1 MKNLQS
7 MTRQRSDKAVL
18 LRQGAPSLRLG
29 SILAGI
35 LLSST
40 ALTGAALAQQAWN
53 GSLGANWFAPGNWT
67 SAVPGAADAVT
78 IGGTPPADPVI
89 NGGAADAST
98 VTVTGGR
105 TLGLSGGAGL
115 ALTST
120 TTIGNGGGAGSVTVS
135 GTGTS
140 WASTSSIDVGFGNAG
155 SLTVR
160 DGARLT
166 TYEGSLTLG
175 SLGVVTITGPG
186 TTVDIGTRTVTLPPD
201 WASAAGWLQP
211 NEGTLVIANG
221 ASVIADATYIGN
233 GPAQATVTVTGRG
246 TTLQNALNVYVGG
259 NGNGVVGY
267 GQLTIADGAVV
278 TAYTGAVGTDAGAFG
293 TMVVTGEGSRY
304 ESLRRSGFNGNFR
317 VGFNG
322 DGQVAVRNGG
332 YLGAANII
340 DIATNSGSRGVLAI
354 GGALGEAAQA
364 PGTISAANG
373 IFFGAGDAT
382 LLFNHTGT
390 AYAFDQRIFGSGG
403 QILHQAGTTI
413 YSGNG
418 GSYDGAINVTGGR
431 LVVNSTL
438 GAAGNTVTVGR
449 GGTLG
454 GSGTVANLS
463 VQAGGTVSPGN
474 SPGTLTV
481 SGNYTQAAG
490 AILLAEVVPGVT
502 ADRLVVN
509 GTATIQPGAILQ
521 LVRAGGGAVSLDTVY
536 TVLSATGGVTGT
548 YVVTGDPE
556 LSTFYQLYATYGANG
571 VTLVPAQSRGFSAAA
586 ATRNQRGV
594 ADAMQA
600 LPANSTLRTTIA
612 AQQTD
617 AAARVAYDSLSG
629 EIHASIRGAMLE
641 ETRFTRQAALDRVR
655 VSLGG
660 IGGGGVE
667 AVAGNTPG
675 LTFWSQGY
683 GAWGRSAGDGNAA
696 TLSHDSGGLV
706 VGADMPAGDGWRFGL
721 LAAYGDAGFES
732 GARAAKG
739 SAETTTIGLYGG
751 RQWGALGLR
760 LGATQGWS
768 EISTRRSPAFAG
780 FADGL
785 TGKTNAQTTQAFG
798 ELGWRIDLGAAAIEP
813 FAGLARADVREDGF
827 TERGGSAAL
836 SAERGNAG
844 VNYGTLGLR
853 TATGT
858 QLGETTLGLAGMLGW
873 RHAWGDVTPTADLR
887 LAGSAPFIVGGTPIA
902 KDAAV
907 AEASLS
913 ASLTEALAFGVTVN
927 GQFADG
933 AQSLGARANLTLRF

>member
-1 MKNLQS
+1 MRPGRPLS
-7 MTRQRSDKAVL
+7 TWL
-18 LRQGAPSLRLG
+18 
-29 SILAGI
+29 

-40 ALTGAALAQQAWN
+40 ALTALALAAPAAAQQSWT
-53 GSLGANWFAPGNWT
+53 GSLGSNWFAPGNWT
-67 SAVPGAADAVT
+67 SAVPTTADAVT

-89 NGGAADAST
+89 NGGSASAST

-105 TLGLSGGAGL
+105 ALGLSGGGSL
-115 ALTST
+115 AVSST

-140 WASTSSIDVGFGNAG
+140 WDSTSSIDVGFGGAG

-166 TYEGSLTLG
+166 TFEGSLTLG
-175 SLGVVTITGPG
+175 AQGVVTITGPG

-221 ASVIADATYIGN
+221 AAVIADATYIGGAGSTWAN
-233 GPAQATVTVTGRG
+233 ATVTGRG

-259 NGNGVVGY
+259 NGNGNVGF
-267 GQLTIADGAVV
+267 GRLAIADGAVV
-278 TAYTGAVGTDAGAFG
+278 TAHTGAVGTDTGSFG
-293 TMVVTGEGSRY
+293 EMVVTGEGSRY
-304 ESLRRSGFNGNFR
+304 ESLRRTGFNGNFR

-332 YLGAANII
+332 HIGAANII
-340 DIATNSGSRGVLAI
+340 DIATNSGSRGVLAV

-403 QILHQAGTTI
+403 QIRHQAGTTI
-413 YSGNG
+413 YSGDG
-418 GSYDGAINVTGGR
+418 GSYNGAINVTGGR
-431 LVVNSTL
+431 LIVNSTL
-438 GAAGNTVTVGR
+438 GATGSTVTVGN

-454 GSGTVANLS
+454 GSGTVANLA

-490 AILLAEVVPGVT
+490 AILVAEVVPGVT

-556 LSTFYQLYATYGANG
+556 LSTFYQLYASYGANG
-571 VTLVPAQSRGFSAAA
+571 VTLVPAQSRGFGTAA
-586 ATRNQRGV
+586 ATRNQAAV
-594 ADAMQA
+594 ADAMQG
-600 LPANSTLRTTIA
+600 LPASSAIRTAIGV
-612 AQQTD
+612 QQTD

-660 IGGGGVE
+660 IGGGGTE
-667 AVAGNTPG
+667 AIAGNVPG
-675 LTFWSQGY
+675 IAFWSQGY

-706 VGADMPAGDGWRFGL
+706 VGADMPAFDGWRVGL
-721 LAAYGDAGFES
+721 LAGYGDAGFES

-780 FADGL
+780 FAEGL
-785 TGKTNAQTTQAFG
+785 TGKTNAQTTQVFG
-798 ELGWRIDLGAAAIEP
+798 EMGWRIDLGAAAIEP

-836 SAERGNAG
+836 TAERGNAG

-853 TATGT
+853 AATGT

-913 ASLTEALAFGVTVN
+913 ASLTQALALGVSFN